1 MLDVAAALAEV
12 LAHAVPRKR
21 EVTALTSAAL
31 GQVLAVD
38 LAADL
43 DSPPFDK
50 ALMDGFAVR
59 AADLPGGAGTL
70 AVAGEVAAGAVS
82 DRELGAGEAVAI
94 TTGAPIPAGADAV
107 VKVELT
113 TPADGGRV
121 TVNDPSL
128 GPGRNVLHRG
138 EEMRTG
144 QVVLP
149 AGTVISPVAFG
160 LCAAVGKTA
169 VQTIPPARVAVLVTG
184 NELVEANTRPGP
196 GQIRNTNG
204 PMLVAQAVRAGAL
217 PRYLGI
223 GRDDPALLTSLVR
236 EGLAT
241 ADVLVVSGGV
251 SVGKFDLMPGVLEAL
266 GVTARFHKVRMKP
279 GKPLLF
285 GTATGGTGSHAGPR
299 LVFALPG
306 NPAGAF
312 VAFELF
318 VRPALRVLAGLADP
332 GPPRV
337 RLTLT
342 EPLEGNH
349 DRPMYHPAKRAGAGG
364 VTPLKWAGSAD
375 LRAVLGADALVEVP
389 PGRFAA
395 GAGDAVEVVLV

>member
-1 MLDVAAALAEV
+1 MIAVADALAAV
-12 LAHAVPRKR
+12 LAHAAPRKR

-38 LAADL
+38 LSADL

-59 AADLPGGAGTL
+59 ATDLPDGAGTL
-70 AVAGEVAAGAVS
+70 AVVAEVAAGAVL
-82 DRELGAGEAVAI
+82 DRELAAGEAVAI
-94 TTGAPIPAGADAV
+94 TTGAPLPAGADAV

-121 TVNDPSL
+121 TFHDPGL
-128 GPGRNVLHRG
+128 VPGRNVLHRG

-144 QVVLP
+144 QVVLL

-169 VQTIPPARVAVLVTG
+169 VHTIPPARVAVLVTG
-184 NELVEANTRPGP
+184 NELVEANTKPGP

-204 PMLVAQAVRAGAL
+204 PMLVAQTVRAGAL

-223 GRDDPALLTSLVR
+223 GRDDAGILTSLVR

-241 ADVLVVSGGV
+241 ADVLLVSGGV
-251 SVGKFDLMPGVLEAL
+251 SVGTYDLMPGVLEAL
-266 GVTARFHKVRMKP
+266 GVTAHFHKVMMKP

-285 GTATGGTGSHAGPR
+285 GTATAGTGANAGPR

-318 VRPALRVLAGLADP
+318 VRPALRVLAGLSDP
-332 GPPRV
+332 GPERV

-342 EPLEGNH
+342 DALAGNH
-349 DRPMYHPAKRAGAGG
+349 DRPMYHPAKRAGVGG
-364 VTPLKWAGSAD
+364 VSPLKWAGSAD

-395 GAGDAVEVVLV
+395 AAGDVVDVILV